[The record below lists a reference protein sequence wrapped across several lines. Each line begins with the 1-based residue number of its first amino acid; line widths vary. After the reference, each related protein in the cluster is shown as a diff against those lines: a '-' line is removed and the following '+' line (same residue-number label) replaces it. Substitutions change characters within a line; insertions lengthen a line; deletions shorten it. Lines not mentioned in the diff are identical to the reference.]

1 MQYWKLA
8 RVTPI
13 PKIYP
18 PVNVENDLRPIAV
31 TNSLAKIAEKFVNH
45 YFNEYF
51 DELTDVNQFGCVH
64 DRSTTH
70 ALLKV
75 MH

>member
-1 MQYWKLA
+1 MA

-31 TNSLAKIAEKFVNH
+31 TSCLAKIAEKFVNRH
-45 YFNEYF
+45 FNEYF
-51 DELTDVNQFGCVH
+51 DEFMDANQFGCVLSLIH
-64 DRSTTH
+64 I
-70 ALLKV
+70 
-75 MH
+75 